1 MNHPSPFDDGRDSD
15 PDRTVLIPTPGGRKT
30 PASAPPSSPSSQP
43 SSLPHGQPA
52 EPVPPHQRTLAQQ
65 DAAWRAIA
73 SNISVGAVAQ
83 HGAGLNPLVRA
94 ANAMLALVVPLRFVP
109 TPPDM
114 EVLRE
119 RLTQEMRVFEAAA
132 RASHADAETVAA
144 ARYALCTFLDETI
157 SSTPWGGGVW
167 NSRSLLV
174 AFHNEAWGGEK
185 FFLILQ
191 RLSQDPRANLD
202 LLELMYLCLS
212 LGMQGRYRVLDRG
225 QEQLATLR
233 ERLLLMIHRQ
243 HGPRE
248 QDLSPRWRGAIE
260 PQRSMLRRVPLWVL
274 AAAAG
279 VLLLVLQL
287 TYSWLLNRA
296 SDPVFAQLGG
306 LRVAPPPR
314 SAVAPAPAQGPAPV
328 RVAGFLAPEIAEGLV
343 GVTETADRSTV
354 TLRGDGVFASGSAD
368 VARKFEPLLLRIG
381 DALKTVP
388 GKVVVIGHTDNTKP
402 ALSARLPSNFDLSKA
417 RARTVAAMLA
427 ERSGPPQ
434 RYSSEGRGEAE
445 PVAPNDSAANR
456 ARNRRVDIVV
466 LTPAQPQ

>member
-1 MNHPSPFDDGRDSD
+1 MNPDTSLDQQD
-15 PDRTVLIPTPGGRKT
+15 PDRTMLIPTPGGRRPAPAQPT
-30 PASAPPSSPSSQP
+30 P
-43 SSLPHGQPA
+43 SLQQQQALA
-52 EPVPPHQRTLAQQ
+52 EQ
-65 DAAWRAIA
+65 AATWRANA
-73 SNISVGAVAQ
+73 TAAVAL
-83 HGAGLNPLVRA
+83 HGSGLNPLVRA
-94 ANAMLALVVPLRFVP
+94 ANAMLDLVVPLRFVT

-119 RLTQEMRVFEAAA
+119 RLTLEMRAFEAAA

-212 LGMQGRYRVLDRG
+212 LGLEGRYRVLDRG
-225 QEQLATLR
+225 LEQLATLR
-233 ERLLLMIHRQ
+233 EKLLLMIQQQR
-243 HGPRE
+243 GMRE
-248 QDLSPRWRGAIE
+248 QDLSPRWRGTPE

-287 TYSWLLNRA
+287 SYSWLLNRA
-296 SDPVFAQLGG
+296 SDPVYAQLGT

-314 SAVAPAPAQGPAPV
+314 SAVAPPPGPAPV
-328 RVAGFLAPEIAEGLV
+328 RVAGFLAPEIADGLV
-343 GVTETADRSTV
+343 SVTETADRSTV
-354 TLRGDGVFASGSAD
+354 TLRGDGVFASGSAE
-368 VARKFEPLLLRIG
+368 VARKLEPVLLRIG

-388 GKVVVIGHTDNTKP
+388 GKVLVIGHTDNTQP

-417 RARTVAAMLA
+417 RARTVAALLA
-427 ERSGPPQ
+427 ERSGPPT
-434 RYSSEGRGEAE
+434 RYTSEGRGETE

-466 LTPAQPQ
+466 LTPPQPQ